1 MSLIL
6 CKIKIKYY
14 WICSSSC
21 STPAWSMDGRTLT
34 SLGGDK
40 VRKPLRL
47 NIFKLEKRRINSWDG
62 EYLLIYLSHRNVMVL
77 KIEVQSTRNS
87 GNHESRI
94 NIFNFCWCWLSYF
107 WICEMVEVWNQ
118 NAVSKKEAFLIKNK
132 LAIPFLLDKL
142 TRGKWVNIFPG
153 ASWWCRPL
161 ASESGGGE
169 AGLGQSAANTDP
181 SSNIGR
187 PLYMGV
193 DGSGAEAEDS
203 RGHGG
208 SKDDYRTCTICSRDN
223 VSRKK
228 SRSFTDWILSN
239 GFSGSDGLIPI
250 QYLYH
255 ECFAWI

>member
-1 MSLIL
+1 MELS
-6 CKIKIKYY
+6 
-14 WICSSSC
+14 
-21 STPAWSMDGRTLT
+21 R
-34 SLGGDK
+34 
-40 VRKPLRL
+40 
-47 NIFKLEKRRINSWDG
+47 
-62 EYLLIYLSHRNVMVL
+62 EYLRIYLSYRNVMVL
-77 KIEVQSTRNS
+77 KIEVQEPGIRETMNHASIFSTS
-87 GNHESRI
+87 VDVGYP
-94 NIFNFCWCWLSYF
+94 IFEYVKWWKFEIRTQSLR
-107 WICEMVEVWNQ
+107 
-118 NAVSKKEAFLIKNK
+118 KKLFFIKNK

-208 SKDDYRTCTICSRDN
+208 SKDDYRTCTICGRDPSLTEYCQMASVAVMDWYQYNTCIMN
-223 VSRKK
+223 VLHEFNFNVTRIWGQ
-228 SRSFTDWILSN
+228 FCPCV
-239 GFSGSDGLIPI
+239 FPFFLICWSWYFVCI
-250 QYLYH
+250 H
-255 ECFAWI
+255 VTW